1 MFTQAPTRTVNSCLE
16 RGLPFWIVFAFGL
29 LGAGCLHLAYA
40 FPRLTFLLFGSF
52 ASFVVLSL
60 ARSRRLAL
68 YPALLIGLVV
78 YAPPLQFFWTIFGP
92 AAVLLWLVLAF
103 WLALFAVIAWRIR
116 KRWGVRPW
124 LIALPILWTGIEYF
138 RSELYY
144 LKFSWVNAGY
154 ALAPLAALDKLIW
167 PGMYG
172 TSFVVMGLVS
182 ICLALKGW
190 RRFVAATAFAGC
202 LALLTNSGDQSPKQ
216 TRGDGQVLRVAGI
229 QAEFPPEEY
238 VPHLLDKALTNNPNA
253 DLLVLSEY
261 TFEGAVPACVRDWC
275 KRNARYLIA
284 GGKDFAGN
292 DYYNTAFVVSPAGEI
307 VFKQAK
313 SVPIQFFRDGM
324 PAKEQNVWNSPWGKV
339 GICICYDLSYTR
351 VTDELIRQGAQ
362 VIVNPTMDVIDW
374 GESQHQLHS
383 RVPPVRAAEY
393 GVPIVR
399 VASSGISQLVDRH
412 GRVLESAPFGAE
424 EAVIGGELQLP
435 SAGRV
440 PVDRWLAPLCVG
452 LTGVLLI
459 LCFVPKRRS
468 AHSIS
473 NELSQP

>member
-1 MFTQAPTRTVNSCLE
+1 MFNQAPTRTANSYLE

-40 FPRLTFLLFGSF
+40 FPQMSFLLFGSF

-60 ARSRRLAL
+60 ARSRRLAF
-68 YPALLIGLVV
+68 YPALVIGLVV
-78 YAPPLQFFWTIFGP
+78 YAPPLQFFGTIFGP

-116 KRWGVRPW
+116 TRWGVVPW
-124 LIALPILWTGIEYF
+124 LLALPILWTGIEYF

-154 ALAPLAALDKLIW
+154 AMAALPNLDGFVWL
-167 PGMYG
+167 GMYG
-172 TSFVVMGLVS
+172 LSFTLMAMVS
-182 ICLALKGW
+182 ICLTLKGW
-190 RRFVAATAFAGC
+190 KQAVVTAAFAGG
-202 LALLTNSGDQSPKQ
+202 LALMANIGGGAKTADPGGGPA
-216 TRGDGQVLRVAGI
+216 LRIAGI

-238 VPHLLDKALTNNPNA
+238 VPHLLDKALTNYPDA

-261 TFEGAVPACVRDWC
+261 TFEGGVPACVRDWC
-275 KRNARYLIA
+275 RKNARYLIA
-284 GGKDFAGN
+284 GGKHFAEN
-292 DYYNTAFVVSPAGEI
+292 DYYNTAFVVSPAGET

-324 PAKEQNVWNSPWGKV
+324 PAKEQNVWRSPWGKI
-339 GICICYDLSYTR
+339 GICICYDLSYSR

-362 VIVNPTMDVIDW
+362 IIINPTMDVIDW
-374 GESQHQLHS
+374 GENQHQLHS

-393 GVPIVR
+393 DVPIVR

-412 GRVLESAPFGAE
+412 GRVLDSAPFGVE
-424 EAVIGGELQLP
+424 EAVIGGVLHLP
-435 SAGRV
+435 AAGRL

-452 LTGVLLI
+452 LTGILLI
-459 LCFVPKRRS
+459 LCFVPDHRS
-468 AHSIS
+468 AQSKFT
-473 NELSQP
+473 EPPKE